1 MPMSKFFNKL
11 LTLATMLVLSLSFS
25 PFTVYSD
32 ENENAIFE
40 QIFGADNRIT
50 VTDTTNGFFPKI
62 VKIEGIGYHDGSG
75 QYVPLMGT
83 GTMIASDV
91 VLTSAHVVYS
101 SAKNEYFTN
110 IKVTPAITDGS
121 TPFGA
126 SGVAQ
131 IKINDAY
138 ASNPSP
144 ENDYAVI
151 KLSKPLGTQTG
162 YLSLSTNI
170 KTGDYAQTAGYPG
183 DRPGKMVFA
192 SGNIENVLENKLNYK
207 IDTRGGQSGSP
218 ILNADNEVV
227 GVHSGFNPDVTNHA
241 ARVTPSMLSLINS
254 VNPSSGAV
262 SFTNAEPTQSAPV
275 YRLYHEGSK
284 RHHFTSSLNERN
296 TLVSKHGWID
306 EGVAWKTGDV
316 APVYRLYNAGTKDH
330 LLTTDM
336 NEVQTLQAVGWVNEG
351 AVFQSGT
358 GVDVFRLYSPVTK
371 EHFYT
376 ASVNEKNTLV
386 SYGWNYEGVA
396 FKAN

>member
-1 MPMSKFFNKL
+1 MSKFFNKL

-25 PFTVYSD
+25 PFTAYSD
-32 ENENAIFE
+32 ENAIFE
-40 QIFGADNRIT
+40 QIFGADNRTT

-121 TPFGA
+121 TPFGV

-151 KLSKPLGTQTG
+151 KLSKPLGKQTG

-170 KTGDYAQTAGYPG
+170 KIGDYAQTAGYPG

-227 GVHSGFNPDVTNHA
+227 GVHSGFNQDVTNHA

-262 SFTNAEPTQSAPV
+262 SFINAELTQSAPV

-284 RHHFTSSLNERN
+284 RHHFTSSLNR
-296 TLVSKHGWID
+296 LV
-306 EGVAWKTGDV
+306 
-316 APVYRLYNAGTKDH
+316 R
-330 LLTTDM
+330 
-336 NEVQTLQAVGWVNEG
+336 
-351 AVFQSGT
+351 
-358 GVDVFRLYSPVTK
+358 
-371 EHFYT
+371 
-376 ASVNEKNTLV
+376 
-386 SYGWNYEGVA
+386 
-396 FKAN
+396 